1 MSKAEVTEENYIPV
15 DEDKLKDEHKAEL
28 QKATDAFR
36 QACLKSFSATRGGEV
51 IKMFNFPALPP
62 FTEAQKEDIMLHM
75 EHQAVG

>member
-51 IKMFNFPALPP
+51 IKKFNFPALQP

>member
-15 DEDKLKDEHKAEL
+15 DEDKLKDEQKAEL
-28 QKATDAFR
+28 KKATDAYK

-51 IKMFNFPALPP
+51 IKKFDFPSLQP